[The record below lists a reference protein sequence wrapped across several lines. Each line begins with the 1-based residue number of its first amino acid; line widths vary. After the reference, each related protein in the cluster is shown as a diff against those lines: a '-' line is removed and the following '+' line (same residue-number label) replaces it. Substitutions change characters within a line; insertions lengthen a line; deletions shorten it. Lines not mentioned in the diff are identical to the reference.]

1 MQVLN
6 NAGMHFN
13 PDVDVFQIVT
23 AVSNYEMVKVW

>member
-1 MQVLN
+1 
-6 NAGMHFN
+6 MHFN